1 MYRLAAACV
10 RSLALRRPGGP
21 TRHPPAAGTDKKPR
35 ANLALA
41 SACVYDMDCRGRANI
56 AASPVRMNCVT
67 AGEVP

>member
-41 SACVYDMDCRGRANI
+41 SARVYDTDCRGHVSMTTPA
-56 AASPVRMNCVT
+56 VRMSCVT
-67 AGEVP
+67 AGKVP